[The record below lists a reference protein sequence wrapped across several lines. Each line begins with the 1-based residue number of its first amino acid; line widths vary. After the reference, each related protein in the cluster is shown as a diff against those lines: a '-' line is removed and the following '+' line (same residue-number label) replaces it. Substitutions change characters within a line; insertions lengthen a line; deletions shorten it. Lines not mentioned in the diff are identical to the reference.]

1 MLHMLEALRRRT
13 VEDDGQTM
21 AEYSI
26 VLTVITLT
34 VVGAVALLSGSVISS
49 IERVAALF

>member
-13 VEDDGQTM
+13 VEQDGQTM

-26 VLTVITLT
+26 VLSVITIT
-34 VVGAVALLSGSVISS
+34 AVGAFILLGGAASTS
-49 IERVAALF
+49 IERVASLF

>member
-13 VEDDGQTM
+13 VEQDGQTM
-21 AEYSI
+21 AEYSL
-26 VLTVITLT
+26 VLSVITIT
-34 VVGAVALLSGSVISS
+34 AIGAYALLGSSVIGS